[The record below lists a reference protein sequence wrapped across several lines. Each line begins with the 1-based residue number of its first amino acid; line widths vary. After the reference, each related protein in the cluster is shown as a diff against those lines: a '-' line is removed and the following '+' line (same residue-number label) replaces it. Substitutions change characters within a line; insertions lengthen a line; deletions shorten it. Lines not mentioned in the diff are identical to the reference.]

1 MNKTLT
7 DQQIEAAKEAG
18 FYWHPIRKRLVVRHS
33 SGAWVAVDE
42 MLAHFATLLAAQQ
55 PEPIAHLTDDHR
67 GKIERAEEQLRGRGP
82 KDVEAANG
90 LLDVLTAHAVQS
102 EPRAEVPDGK
112 RDAAPLIK
120 TMSDII
126 HDQTVAMQSAIIEW
140 RHGKGAEAGMSWI
153 VNTLEGPGHLPDF
166 DAPHG
171 KHAQFW
177 FNANQA
183 NPLPTCFCGN
193 PSSSLWMGQGFCC
206 DEHYRKA
213 RAKYDTARAGDAS

>member
-42 MLAHFATLLAAQQ
+42 LLAHFATLLAAQQ

-90 LLDVLTAHAVQS
+90 LLDVLTAHAVQPV
-102 EPRAEVPDGK
+102 PRAEVIDAMRTYPDEITPEL
-112 RDAAPLIK
+112 RDVLGRPNFWCGPIAHEMRAAGADIK
-120 TMSDII
+120 T
-126 HDQTVAMQSAIIEW
+126 
-140 RHGKGAEAGMSWI
+140 KAED
-153 VNTLEGPGHLPDF
+153 E
-166 DAPHG
+166 
-171 KHAQFW
+171 
-177 FNANQA
+177 QA
-183 NPLPTCFCGN
+183 HVLHW
-193 PSSSLWMGQGFCC
+193 LVKLVL
-206 DEHYRKA
+206 DH
-213 RAKYDTARAGDAS
+213 GDAWQEVAVVELRAIREKANAASAGEGQ

>member
-42 MLAHFATLLAAQQ
+42 MLAHLATLLAAQQ

-90 LLDVLTAHAVQS
+90 LLDVLTAHAVQP
-102 EPRAEVPDGK
+102 EPRAEVTDTDRLDLLIKQQAWIQWTVRDGSIRQCQVYDQDEDENYHILSGK
-112 RDAAPLIK
+112 DRYFNTPREAIDAAL
-120 TMSDII
+120 
-126 HDQTVAMQSAIIEW
+126 
-140 RHGKGAEAGMSWI
+140 AG
-153 VNTLEGPGHLPDF
+153 EG
-166 DAPHG
+166 
-171 KHAQFW
+171 Q
-177 FNANQA
+177 
-183 NPLPTCFCGN
+183 
-193 PSSSLWMGQGFCC
+193 
-206 DEHYRKA
+206 
-213 RAKYDTARAGDAS
+213 